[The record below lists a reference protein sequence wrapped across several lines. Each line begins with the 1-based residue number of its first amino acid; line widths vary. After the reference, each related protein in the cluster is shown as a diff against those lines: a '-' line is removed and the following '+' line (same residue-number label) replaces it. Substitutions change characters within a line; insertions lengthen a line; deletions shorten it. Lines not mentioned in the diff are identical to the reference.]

1 MSYNV
6 KLRLGLFLTVFGLLI
21 GAYAYRLIQ
30 LQVVNPRKNTGAT
43 GTYTYDTRVTA
54 ARGEILDRNGN
65 VLVTNRASY
74 NLIISNYALFNSES
88 PNESLR
94 QLVRLCRELDISR
107 QDYCGCRLLPGREN
121 GLPDA

>member
-1 MSYNV
+1 MRYNI
-6 KLRLGLFLTVFGLLI
+6 KLRLGLILTVFGLLI
-21 GAYAYRLIQ
+21 GAYAYRLVQ
-30 LQVVNPRKNTGAT
+30 LQVVNTRRSSTGT

-74 NLIISNYALFNSES
+74 NLIITGYALFNSED

-94 QLVRLCRELDISR
+94 QLVRLCRELDVSFT
-107 QDYCGCRLLPGREN
+107 DHLPVTPAKPYEYETGN
-121 GLPDA
+121 